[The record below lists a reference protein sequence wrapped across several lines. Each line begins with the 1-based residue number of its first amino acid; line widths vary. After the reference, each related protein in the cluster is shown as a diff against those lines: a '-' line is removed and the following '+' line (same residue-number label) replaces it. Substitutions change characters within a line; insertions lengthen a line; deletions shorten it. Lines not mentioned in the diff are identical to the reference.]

1 MEIVKSETKECP
13 MCAETVKQKAKICR
27 FCRHEFDLPS
37 EETDDIKTDFSE
49 SAPIKERFYDVWIMS
64 CPTAFHSLLS
74 EALMTECFFEK
85 KEALKLVHSI
95 PTKLFE
101 SLTLD
106 EGDYY
111 KTLLEK
117 AGAKVSV
124 QESDIEEH
132 FTTITEKYTD
142 QLDNAEANKDNY
154 QEFFSTQN
162 SPIEDTKINE
172 SLAEDYVGEKIDTEA
187 WEAFNKLKSNQN
199 LPESSETLE
208 LRCTV
213 WIKGS
218 YSDKLCNEIIKITQW
233 DSWVAG
239 KFLLDLEESSEPFK
253 LLENISSVEA
263 DQIRSILE
271 DLGATITI
279 EFYN

>member
-1 MEIVKSETKECP
+1 MEIINSDTKECP

>member
-1 MEIVKSETKECP
+1 MEIIKSDSKECP

-27 FCRHEFDLPS
+27 FCRYEFDLPS
-37 EETDDIKTDFSE
+37 EETDDIQTDFSE
-49 SAPIKERFYDVWIMS
+49 SEPINERFYDVWITS
-64 CPTAFHSLLS
+64 CPSAFHSLVI

-85 KEALKLVHSI
+85 KEALKLVHSLPSKI
-95 PTKLFE
+95 FE
-101 SLTLD
+101 SLTGD
-106 EGDYY
+106 EGEYY

-124 QESDIEEH
+124 EESDIEEH
-132 FTTITEKYTD
+132 LTPITEKYLD
-142 QLDNAEANKDNY
+142 QLDNVETNAENH
-154 QEFFSTQN
+154 QEFISTEN
-162 SPIEDTKINE
+162 SPIKDTKINE
-172 SLAEDYVGEKIDTEA
+172 TVAEDYVGEKIDTEA
-187 WEAFNKLKSNQN
+187 WEIFNKLNSTQN
-199 LPESSETLE
+199 SHESSERLE
-208 LRCTV
+208 LRCVV

-253 LLENISSVEA
+253 LLDNIDSIEA
-263 DQIRSILE
+263 DRIRSILE

>member
-1 MEIVKSETKECP
+1 MEITKSDTKECP
-13 MCAETVKQKAKICR
+13 MCAETVKQKARICR

-64 CPTAFHSLLS
+64 CPTAFHSLVS

-101 SLTLD
+101 SLTLA

-111 KTLLEK
+111 KKLLEK

-142 QLDNAEANKDNY
+142 QLDNAEANEDNY
-154 QEFFSTQN
+154 QEFFSTQS
-162 SPIEDTKINE
+162 SPIKDTKINE
-172 SLAEDYVGEKIDTEA
+172 SVAEDYVGEKIDTEA
-187 WEAFNKLKSNQN
+187 WEAFNKLKSTQN
-199 LPESSETLE
+199 LPESSEILE

-253 LLENISSVEA
+253 LLDNIGSVEA